1 MGVRGGQEGRWCG
14 VMEDKRKWESEGSGW
29 RWYGVMEDK
38 RKWELEG
45 VRKGDGV
52 E

>member
-1 MGVRGGQEGRWCG
+1 MGERGQEGRWCE
-14 VMEDKRKWESEGSGW
+14 VMEDKGE
-29 RWYGVMEDK
+29 
-38 RKWELEG
+38 WELEG

>member
-1 MGVRGGQEGRWCG
+1 M
-14 VMEDKRKWESEGSGW
+14 MEDKRKWESEGSGW
-29 RWYGVMEDK
+29 RWCGVMEDK